1 MNRARFVLGLVA
13 TALAPTGLS
22 GQERDTSPRELV
34 DSLLVEYEAAKQQW
48 EADRAEEQRIRHVW
62 DQLIREH
69 AAAFARDDDDEV
81 RRLRGQLQ
89 ERTGEKTRAENAL
102 QLSREHWFKK
112 GGQLVSAL
120 DAYLE
125 VLDQQTRKSVGADD
139 EASRLYTE
147 HEELL
152 QELEHELG
160 SESQEELTLLMPEV
174 EILQGDGPRDIR
186 HKLNLVENRV
196 TQFEGILAGLDR
208 EIEALTK
215 RQAREQR
222 RRDREAGG
230 ERFDDNANPTGGV
243 RTNLTDD
250 AGVTDSARVT
260 LPVKTLEERIVDKK
274 EYRQLVAD
282 YLRDLRALAEKIRGK
297 EGGR

>member
-1 MNRARFVLGLVA
+1 MNRARFVLGLLA
-13 TALAPTGLS
+13 MALAPTGLS
-22 GQERDTSPRELV
+22 AQERATSPRELV

-102 QLSREHWFKK
+102 QSSREKWFSK
-112 GGQLVSAL
+112 GEQLVSAL
-120 DAYLE
+120 DGYLE
-125 VLDQQTRKSVGADD
+125 GLDQQTRNSVGSDD
-139 EASRLYTE
+139 EASRLYNE
-147 HEELL
+147 YEERLRLL
-152 QELEHELG
+152 EQELA
-160 SESQEELTLLMPEV
+160 SEQEELSLVMPEV
-174 EILQGDGPRDIR
+174 RILPGDGPRDIK
-186 HKLNLVENRV
+186 HKLDLLEIRV
-196 TQFEGILAGLDR
+196 KQFEDILAGLDR

-230 ERFDDNANPTGGV
+230 ARFDDNTNPTGGV
-243 RTNLTDD
+243 RTNVTDD
-250 AGVTDSARVT
+250 AGVTDSAGVA
-260 LPVKTLEERIVDKK
+260 VAKTLEERIAAKE

-282 YLRDLRALAEKIRGK
+282 YLTDLRALAEKIRA
-297 EGGR
+297 GGR